1 MIMEEGPMLK
11 PIFMKFQN
19 TENNGNLK
27 RNETGYTQ
35 SVRYWND
42 TKFIIINVGW

>member
-1 MIMEEGPMLK
+1 MLK

-42 TKFIIINVGW
+42 TKFIIINVG